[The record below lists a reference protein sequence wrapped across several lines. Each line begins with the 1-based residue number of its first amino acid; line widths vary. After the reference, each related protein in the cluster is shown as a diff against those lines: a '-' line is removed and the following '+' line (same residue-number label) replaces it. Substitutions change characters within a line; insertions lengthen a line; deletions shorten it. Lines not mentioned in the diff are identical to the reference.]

1 MAVAPRVVGGA
12 EERIRRLHRC
22 QQGLRHVRLA
32 EDDRARLAQQ
42 AHDDRVLAGDVLA
55 ACPHAD
61 RRGHARDVDVFLDGD
76 RQPVERALRLAAGAR
91 FVRRLRLCERLLAEL
106 VRERADLRLD
116 LVGPGVEGLDDL
128 DRTNLAAG
136 QELLELD
143 RGVRMQGT
151 RHVDGLV
158 TGRRGGGQAMAAA
171 CGGLLGTWPQA
182 SALVRG
188 YLPAMADRR
197 RVLEKHLYRT
207 LEATC
212 RTWSLL
218 RPGDRVMVALS
229 GGKDSYTLLYLLDR
243 LVPRLDF
250 SVELVAVHL
259 DQSQPGYDGRPLVA
273 WLEQRGGAF
282 EVLREDTYAEV
293 VARTAPG
300 GTYCAVCSRLRRGIL
315 YTAEERIAELASLVG
330 FPILPCNLCGSQEG
344 LQREQMAALIASL
357 ERSHPHVRSV
367 MRRALGNVRPTHL
380 LDSEVLEAWDSR
392 PAHVRPEVETQARPA
407 RFEAQPVRR
416 LPLVD

>member
-1 MAVAPRVVGGA
+1 
-12 EERIRRLHRC
+12 
-22 QQGLRHVRLA
+22 
-32 EDDRARLAQQ
+32 
-42 AHDDRVLAGDVLA
+42 
-55 ACPHAD
+55 
-61 RRGHARDVDVFLDGD
+61 
-76 RQPVERALRLAAGAR
+76 
-91 FVRRLRLCERLLAEL
+91 
-106 VRERADLRLD
+106 
-116 LVGPGVEGLDDL
+116 
-128 DRTNLAAG
+128 
-136 QELLELD
+136 
-143 RGVRMQGT
+143 
-151 RHVDGLV
+151 
-158 TGRRGGGQAMAAA
+158 MAAA

-188 YLPAMADRR
+188 YRPAMADRR

-315 YTAEERIAELASLVG
+315 YTAAERLGCTAIALGHHRDDALETFLMNLFFSGRLQAMPARYVTDDGRFRVIRPLLECDEERIAELASLVG